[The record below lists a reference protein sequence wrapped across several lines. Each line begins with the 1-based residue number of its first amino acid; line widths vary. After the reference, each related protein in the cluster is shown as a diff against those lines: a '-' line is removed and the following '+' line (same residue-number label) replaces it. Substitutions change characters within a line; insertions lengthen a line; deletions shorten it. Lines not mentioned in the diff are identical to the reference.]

1 MFSKIIKVLL
11 LLLGGVFIVFQGM
24 AFQLEGAAVSAGILV
39 LLTIL
44 YCGWTTN
51 KSIYFFWFLVLYT
64 IGHVLSY
71 SAWYGP
77 NLYEGDIDYIYYVAN
92 MLFILSYI
100 FLMLKILTQLN
111 FKSVFSQLAIPI
123 FILVVLDIFCVS
135 LVTATTENVLNTY
148 EYSLEYTYNAVVMT
162 LLSIALINYMYR
174 NDTKSMMFLMG
185 SICIVFS
192 EIIQLAYFYVMEDK
206 MLGFI
211 YSFFLVVAFI
221 FFYMQ
226 SQIEF
231 TGPDE
236 PFYSDEHAEA

>member
-51 KSIYFFWFLVLYT
+51 KSIYFFWFLVFYT
-64 IGHVLSY
+64 IGHILSY

-77 NLYEGDIDYIYYVAN
+77 ELYEGDIDYFYYIAN
-92 MLFILSYI
+92 ILFILSYM
-100 FLMLKILTQLN
+100 FLILKILTQLN
-111 FKSVFSQLAIPI
+111 FKAVFSQLAIPI
-123 FILVVLDIFCVS
+123 FILIVLDIFCVS
-135 LVTATTENVLNTY
+135 LVTATTENVLSIY

-221 FFYMQ
+221 FFYLQ
-226 SQIEF
+226 SQSEF